1 MSPRPR
7 PHHAGLPHWRCTRCG
22 AHWPCSAARL
32 SLLSRWRDDRVGM
45 LLMLTTLAREAFAD
59 ALKLG
64 LQPEPAVY
72 VARFLEWTRPR
83 GDSQAP

>member
-1 MSPRPR
+1 MSPRSR

-32 SLLSRWRDDRVGM
+32 SLLARWRDDRVGM

-59 ALKLG
+59 ALRLG
-64 LQPEPAVY
+64 LRPDPAVY

-83 GDSQAP
+83 SDSRAD

>member
-1 MSPRPR
+1 
-7 PHHAGLPHWRCTRCG
+7 
-22 AHWPCSAARL
+22 
-32 SLLSRWRDDRVGM
+32 M

-64 LQPEPAVY
+64 LRPDPAVY

-83 GDSQAP
+83 GDNQAD